1 MADALL
7 GKKKQKNKSKFGKV
21 GKVRSRPK
29 DPIVFEWNPDRST

>member
-7 GKKKQKNKSKFGKV
+7 GKSKNKHKV

-29 DPIVFEWNPDRST
+29 EPIVFEWDPPR